1 MGKDHIPWRKH
12 LVRDWAM
19 DPTVRR
25 MSFAAQGIYHA
36 LLDAQWETGS
46 IPAEPETCAR
56 LIHCNAQEWEQFAPF
71 FETCFPIMEFGMER
85 RNEELHLEREAAQK
99 KMEKAR
105 ETGREGGNRRWA
117 KQRAK
122 QEEGE
127 EEEENEPKKGRNHR
141 DPIGTLGQPHK
152 GASTYIDKEKERELE
167 DTVTNVTGQGGQ
179 AATARDDLGGIN
191 FEGKDD
197 PPSRLFSEIREL
209 LEAISGGTK
218 VPDSKVR
225 RYLGKDSPLRGM
237 IEQYGHAQAKRL
249 LAWATKHKA
258 MGIQAIFHNSETLWA
273 EAERCNWEA
282 PGRPKEREAERF
294 ELPVWKPGTNIND
307 GPFAGVPD
315 PEPEVKSREALA

>member
-46 IPAEPETCAR
+46 IPAEPETCASVIR
-56 LIHCNAQEWEQFAPF
+56 CTAQEWEQFAPF
-71 FETCFPIMEFGMER
+71 FEACFPATDDGHR

-105 ETGREGGNRRWA
+105 ETGRQGGNAKAA

-122 QEEGE
+122 QEE
-127 EEEENEPKKGRNHR
+127 EENEPEKGNKHR
-141 DPIGTLGQPHK
+141 DPVGTLEQPYK
-152 GASTYIDKEKERELE
+152 GASTYIDIERELE

-197 PPSRLFSEIREL
+197 PPPRLFSEIREL
-209 LEAISGGTK
+209 LEAISEGTK

-237 IEQYGHAQAKRL
+237 IEQYGHAQANRL

-258 MGIQAIFHNSETLWA
+258 LGVQAIFNNSETLWA
-273 EAERCNWEA
+273 EAERCNWQA
-282 PGRPKEREAERF
+282 PPKRGEPKGTMTNLVDLF
-294 ELPVWKPGTNIND
+294 PDIPVLPRRGGT
-307 GPFAGVPD
+307 
-315 PEPEVKSREALA
+315 S